1 MGKPKPPKPPDPI
14 KTAAGQTSTNV
25 ATAIANARL
34 QNVNQITP
42 EGTLTFDETGTS
54 IFNDPVTGNT
64 FEIPQFTATQS
75 LSPEQQA
82 ILDQSQAAQ
91 LNLATLG
98 QEQSGRLQGLLGTNV
113 DLSNDAVESRLFDLG
128 TRRLNPLFEEREDA
142 LRARL
147 ANQGIQAGSTAFD
160 REFNRFGQDRN
171 DAFNQLLLQGRGQ
184 AVQEALTERNQP
196 INEIT
201 ALLSGSQVSQPNFLG
216 GVQPGAIPTTDF
228 AGITDRAFQ
237 NELAAF
243 NAKQAGG
250 GLFGAIGGITSA
262 IAPFFALSDE
272 RTKKNKEKVG
282 KVKGHNLWEF
292 NYVDEPEG
300 TPKHI
305 GLMAQEVE
313 KKNPDAVET
322 LFGDIKVVNYTEAL
336 SGPEARDG

>member
-14 KTAAGQTSTNV
+14 ATAAGQTSTNV

-42 EGTLTFDETGTS
+42 DGTLTFDETGLST
-54 IFNDPVTGNT
+54 FNDPVTGNS
-64 FEIPQFTATQS
+64 FDIPSFTATQT

-82 ILDQSQAAQ
+82 IQDQSRQAQ

-113 DLSNDAVESRLFDLG
+113 DLGNETVESRLFDLG
-128 TRRLNPLFEEREDA
+128 SRRLNPLFEEREDA
-142 LRARL
+142 LRSRL

-171 DAFNQLLLQGRGQ
+171 DAFNQLLLRGRGQ
-184 AVQEALTERNQP
+184 AVQEQLTERNQP

-201 ALLSGSQVSQPNFLG
+201 ALLSGSQVSQPNFING
-216 GVQPGAIPTTDF
+216 QPGAIPTTDF
-228 AGITDRAFQ
+228 AGITNQAFR
-237 NELAAF
+237 NELDAF

-250 GLFGAIGGITSA
+250 GLFGAIGGIGSA

-282 KVKGHNLWEF
+282 EIKGQNIWEF
-292 NYVDEPEG
+292 NYKDEPEG
-300 TPKHI
+300 TPKHL

-313 KKNPDAVET
+313 KVKPEAVET
-322 LFGDIKVVNYTEAL
+322 LFGVKVVNYDEAL
-336 SGPEARDG
+336 SGPPVEAPNA